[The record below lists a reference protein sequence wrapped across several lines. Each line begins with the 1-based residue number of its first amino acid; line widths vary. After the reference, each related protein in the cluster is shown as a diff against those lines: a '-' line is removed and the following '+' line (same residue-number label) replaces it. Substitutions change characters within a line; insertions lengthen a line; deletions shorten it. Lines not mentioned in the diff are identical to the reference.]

1 MSFTFTVSN
10 YLSNKKGATSLLVS
24 NLLNYFIY
32 HLEELEK
39 FLVDVVEKNKDCP
52 PMFKYG
58 ELAQYLFDKHLICSA
73 TGKPLKDDV
82 VRNLVILARKEKA
95 SNLDTD
101 MLLANL
107 SFRLYHQD
115 DMEDKYVFTKYGS
128 AEEFDDLLKRK
139 LRG

>member
-39 FLVDVVEKNKDCP
+39 FLIDVVEENKDCP

-58 ELAQYLFDKHLICSA
+58 ELAQYLFDKHLICNA
-73 TGKPLKDDV
+73 KGEPLKDDV

-95 SNLDTD
+95 SNINTD

-115 DMEDKYVFTKYGS
+115 DMEDNYIYTKYGS
-128 AEEFDDLLKRK
+128 ADEFEELLRRR